1 MREKESQLAMSS
13 PKEVFDTGIWL
24 HIIELLAKRVLQ
36 KFPNN
41 PGCCQDSRLL
51 SANRQQALL
60 LKTTPTQL
68 IKLGEGELVPI

>member
-1 MREKESQLAMSS
+1 MKL
-13 PKEVFDTGIWL
+13 PVLGI
-24 HIIELLAKRVLQ
+24 HPVELLAKRVLE

-68 IKLGEGELVPI
+68 IKLGEGELLPA